1 MHDITII
8 RDVLITI
15 DVLQRNPDAGARFA
29 SAAKRCN
36 TTCFAPGEIIDALAV
51 LRAEGYLLQDAEAS
65 VDLRAR
71 PATPLDSAAYALAT
85 HRLNDSG
92 RALLLDLF
100 YPGVW
105 HAIRGR
111 TGGMA
116 VPLSV
121 LRAMADQEWRRL
133 LGVAG

>member
-1 MHDITII
+1 MNDVTII

-15 DVLQRNPDAGARFA
+15 DTLQRIPDSRARFQ
-29 SAAKRCN
+29 SAAKRCS
-36 TTCFAPGEIIDALAV
+36 TACFAPGEIIDALAV
-51 LRAEGYLLQDAEAS
+51 LRAEGYLVQDAQAS
-65 VDLRAR
+65 VDLRAC
-71 PATPLDSAAYALAT
+71 PATAVDNSAHALAT

-105 HAIRGR
+105 HAICGR

>member
-1 MHDITII
+1 MHDVTII

-15 DVLQRNPDAGARFA
+15 DSLQRILDAGARFR

-36 TTCFAPGEIIDALAV
+36 TTCVAPGEILDALAV
-51 LRAEGYLLQDAEAS
+51 LRAEGYLVQDAQAS
-65 VDLRAR
+65 VELRACT
-71 PATPLDSAAYALAT
+71 ASAVDAAAHGLAT

-121 LRAMADQEWRRL
+121 LRAMAEQEWRRL
-133 LGVAG
+133 LGVVG